1 MRFFAHAGIMAGTA
15 QKLSTRGQLE
25 YWSQR
30 LKCRKN
36 VNIITT
42 LWNTKVSGKLQ
53 RLGIANLAYYSEWTA
68 PKLKHYEQPTEPEQR
83 LKVYQFEDEG
93 RVCHRCQKVKSGCF
107 YSPIRGTEMRSVS
120 GILKA
125 LARTTLCILCANR
138 EMPTVDGKS

>member
-1 MRFFAHAGIMAGTA
+1 MTKKRKYNYYAMGGQPTRMAGLGPINDGYGT
-15 QKLSTRGQLE
+15 Q
-25 YWSQR
+25 
-30 LKCRKN
+30 
-36 VNIITT
+36 
-42 LWNTKVSGKLQ
+42 WNTKVSGKLQ

-83 LKVYQFEDEG
+83 LKVYQFEDDE
-93 RVCHRCQKVKSGCF
+93 RECHRCQKVKSGCF

-138 EMPTVDGKS
+138 EMPTVDGQS

>member
-1 MRFFAHAGIMAGTA
+1 MQKKRKYNYYAMGGQPTRMTGLGPINEGYGA
-15 QKLSTRGQLE
+15 Q
-25 YWSQR
+25 
-30 LKCRKN
+30 
-36 VNIITT
+36 
-42 LWNTKVSGKLQ
+42 WNSKVSGKLQ

-93 RVCHRCQKVKSGCF
+93 RVCHRCEKVKSGCF

-138 EMPTVDGKS
+138 EMPTVDGQS